1 MSIGN
6 VCGRAVALAVILIL
20 PVTIGCAGA
29 ANASPAT
36 AVPAADRLD
45 RVVILMRHGVRA
57 AMSTPEELGRYSLRP
72 WPKFSVPA
80 GHLTPKGA
88 LLVENLGRYYR
99 AHYQRLEP
107 LSQSDCDS
115 AYFLANRTQRTE
127 ATAHAFADGLL
138 PGCKPEVH
146 TSTSNVDPLFD
157 AHAAGVGR
165 PDYAKVRAAILG
177 RMGGDPAAW
186 SATQDSA
193 VAVLD
198 ALLMQCESTPCP
210 TGAGIGK
217 RRLHEVPSVVGVG
230 GPERLVVFNAPAAAA
245 SGITESLLMSYAD
258 GHSFTDAGWRGI
270 TEQTLA
276 AVFALHTAEFELR
289 TRTRYIAQV
298 TSSHLAIRLLAT
310 LRAGAGLQHRQAPV
324 GAQQPIIV
332 ISGHD
337 GTLVQLGGLLGIDWV
352 VPGYQQ
358 NQAVPGGALVF
369 EIWKRGSDGLHV
381 LRLRYVAQSL
391 RQLREA
397 SPLTEAAPPLSAPI
411 FVHGCSEAVAAFD
424 CPIERFTA
432 VLEALIDPDF
442 VQPNPVDW
450 KLRS

>member
-1 MSIGN
+1 MS
-6 VCGRAVALAVILIL
+6 
-20 PVTIGCAGA
+20 
-29 ANASPAT
+29 S
-36 AVPAADRLD
+36 
-45 RVVILMRHGVRA
+45 
-57 AMSTPEELGRYSLRP
+57 PEELGRYSRRP

-88 LLVENLGRYYR
+88 LLVASLGSYYG
-99 AHYQRLEP
+99 AHYGKMGLIQ
-107 LSQSDCDS
+107 QSDCDA
-115 AYFLANRTQRTE
+115 AYFWANRTQRTE
-127 ATAHAFADGLL
+127 ATAHAFAEGLL
-138 PGCKPEVH
+138 PECKSEVH

-186 SATQDSA
+186 SATQDGSL
-193 VAVLD
+193 AVLD
-198 ALLMQCESTPCP
+198 ALLLQCEAIPCP
-210 TGAGIGK
+210 PAAAAGK
-217 RRLHEVPSVVGVG
+217 RRLRDVPSVVDVG
-230 GPERLVVFNAPAAAA
+230 GPERLVAFDAPATAA

-270 TEQTLA
+270 NEQTLT

-298 TSSHLAIRLLAT
+298 TSSHLAARLLAT
-310 LRAGAGLQHRQAPV
+310 LRVGAGLQPHYAPI
-324 GAQQPIIV
+324 GAEQPMII

-337 GTLVQLGGLLGIDWV
+337 GTLVQLGGLLDIDWV

-369 EIWKRGSDGLHV
+369 ELWKRGNDGVHV

-391 RQLREA
+391 RQLREGTR
-397 SPLTEAAPPLSAPI
+397 LTEAAPPLTAPI
-411 FVHGCSEAVAAFD
+411 FVPGCSEASPAFD
-424 CPIERFTA
+424 CPIERFTSIVKA
-432 VLEALIDPDF
+432 VVDADF
-442 VQPNPVDW
+442 VQPNP
-450 KLRS
+450 